1 MCFKHDNNVCTCAV
15 SALILLPVVNLSLEM
30 DSATSISYITGK
42 VTPFNAA
49 FRLVKVI
56 FHCACAVYTTFLF
69 FCRFGWKI
77 PIHYSGPFF
86 PRFLRSWPPKWGV
99 ISTRPP
105 EVRPWVNRR
114 HVTYNRQNQSN
125 SATCGREQG
134 TKQTRKETRQWQTS
148 YLLRPPTLSQL
159 GQSGCLVT

>member
-86 PRFLRSWPPKWGV
+86 RGFCGV
-99 ISTRPP
+99 DPLNGEWYQRDPQKYVLGWIDVMWHITVKISPT
-105 EVRPWVNRR
+105 VRPVDESKEQNR
-114 HVTYNRQNQSN
+114 
-125 SATCGREQG
+125 
-134 TKQTRKETRQWQTS
+134 
-148 YLLRPPTLSQL
+148 L
-159 GQSGCLVT
+159 GKKPDSGKLAICWDHPRCHSWASLAA